1 MLDATFEQFV
11 QMSPVTVMA
20 RGLMERIFAPER
32 MDRIFASHAKVQYQR
47 ELLFSSQ
54 VDLMSLVVN
63 GVHKSVYAAYKA
75 KALKQTISTTALYN
89 KLNGVEIGVSQA
101 VLRETATELQQL
113 IQNMGGEQPNPCPG
127 YEIRIIDGN
136 CLAGTDHRLDAI
148 RLFAAKALPGKML
161 VVLDPISKLV
171 VDIFPIEDGHAQER
185 SRFEVL
191 AVVKPNQIWIGDR
204 CLDSPSWSGNPT
216 EANRNFCTAEFL
228 TTIAKR
234 SAFFVIRQHGSLGWK
249 EVSELKANGQTDT
262 GDIFEQLVE
271 ICYQG
276 KTLKCRRVVIKLFKP
291 TRDQEQ
297 EIAILTNLS
306 PQVADTA
313 CIAQLYR
320 NRWSVETLFQT
331 VTENLN
337 GEIQTLAYPKAALFS
352 LAMAFATYNILATI
366 RAALG
371 SVHGTGKVEAGLSDY
386 YLVDEIQ
393 GLYRGM
399 MISIPPPHW
408 QVFHTFSIEEMG
420 SVLQHCAHYV
430 NLKRFLKATR
440 GEKKK
445 RPPLI
450 VNSKHRH
457 VSTARCL
464 ENHQP

>member
-1 MLDATFEQFV
+1 VPTQPFQCDKKGGKETIEIIRLKVSIGNDFSVFLHIFTTTGGQNVRFHIRAICARESSHGDDAGTNGANFCTRANGSNICQSC
-11 QMSPVTVMA
+11 QSP
-20 RGLMERIFAPER
+20 
-32 MDRIFASHAKVQYQR
+32 
-47 ELLFSSQ
+47 
-54 VDLMSLVVN
+54 
-63 GVHKSVYAAYKA
+63 
-75 KALKQTISTTALYN
+75 ISKRT
-89 KLNGVEIGVSQA
+89 
-101 VLRETATELQQL
+101 
-113 IQNMGGEQPNPCPG
+113 CPG

-171 VDIFPIEDGHAQER
+171 VDIFPLEDGHAQER
-185 SRFEVL
+185 SRFDEVL

-204 CLDSPSWSGNPT
+204 
-216 EANRNFCTAEFL
+216 NFCTAEFL
-228 TTIAKR
+228 TTIANR
-234 SAFFVIRQHGSLGWK
+234 AAYFVIRQHGSLGWK
-249 EVSELKANGQTDT
+249 EVSELKAKGQTET
-262 GDIFEQLVE
+262 GDIFEQFVE
-271 ICYQG
+271 IYYQG
-276 KTLKCRRVVIKLFKP
+276 KPLKCRRVVIKLFKP
-291 TRDQEQ
+291 TRDQEE

-306 PQVADTA
+306 SQVADTS

-320 NRWSVETLFQT
+320 DRWSVETLFQT

-399 MISIPPPHW
+399 MISIPAARW
-408 QVFHTFSIEEMG
+408 QVFETFSIEEMG
-420 SVLQHCAHYV
+420 SVLQHLAHHV
-430 NLKRFLKATR
+430 NLKRFLKAIR

-450 VNSKHRH
+450 VNHKHRH

-464 ENHQP
+464 ENTKP

>member
-1 MLDATFEQFV
+1 MLDSTFEQFV
-11 QMSPVTVMA
+11 QMSPVTVMT

-32 MDRIFASHAKVQYQR
+32 MDKIFASHAKVQYQR

-75 KALKQTISTTALYN
+75 KALKQKISTTALYN

-101 VLRETATELQQL
+101 VLRETASDLQQL

-185 SRFEVL
+185 SRFDQVL
-191 AVVKPNQIWIGDR
+191 AVVKPNQIWIGD
-204 CLDSPSWSGNPT
+204 
-216 EANRNFCTAEFL
+216 RNFCTAEFL

-234 SAFFVIRQHGSLGWK
+234 SAFFVLRQHGSLGWK
-249 EVSELKANGQTDT
+249 EVSELKAKGQTDT

-291 TRDQEQ
+291 TRDQEK

-306 PQVADTA
+306 SQVADTA
-313 CIAQLYR
+313 CIAHLYR

-399 MISIPPPHW
+399 MISISPSHW
-408 QVFHTFSIEEMG
+408 QVFNTFSIEEMG
-420 SVLQHCAHYV
+420 SVLQHCAYYV
-430 NLKRFLKATR
+430 NLTRFLKATR

-464 ENHQP
+464 ENHKP

>member
-1 MLDATFEQFV
+1 MLDSTFEQFV

-20 RGLMERIFAPER
+20 RGLMEQIFAPER
-32 MDRIFASHAKVQYQR
+32 MDQIFASNAKVQYQR

-101 VLRETATELQQL
+101 VLRETASELQQL

-185 SRFEVL
+185 SRFNEVL
-191 AVVKPNQIWIGDR
+191 AVVKPNQIWIGD
-204 CLDSPSWSGNPT
+204 
-216 EANRNFCTAEFL
+216 RNFCTAEFL

-234 SAFFVIRQHGSLGWK
+234 SAFFVLRQHGSLGWK

-291 TRDQEQ
+291 TRDQEK
-297 EIAILTNLS
+297 ELAILTNLP

-313 CIAQLYR
+313 CVAQLYR
-320 NRWSVETLFQT
+320 NRWGVETLFQT

-371 SVHGTGKVEAGLSDY
+371 SVHGTGKVEASLSDY

-408 QVFHTFSIEEMG
+408 QVFHTFSSEEMG

-430 NLKRFLKATR
+430 NLNRFLKATR